1 MNDRRNTGPRPAPAA
16 RGDDAAAIELLRGS
30 DPRQP
35 VPPEVLERSW
45 QVAHRAWRQNVGRRR
60 RRRASWMALGAAA
73 AVALVAGTGLLPS
86 WAKRLAGGELYG
98 SSDPVAVLEAVAGT
112 ATATG
117 ADGES
122 GLDLGDRLAAGA
134 VVTTGV
140 DARAAFRLAGGQ
152 SLRLGAGSRLR
163 WLSDGVV
170 FLEHGALYF
179 DSQPYFDSRPH
190 FDSGPHL
197 DSGPDTGDGAM
208 PPAEPIEVRTEY
220 GSATDVGTQFEI
232 RVTGG
237 ALRVRVREGRVRIDQ
252 GSRSVEAG
260 AGSEWTLH
268 DGGRVSRQ
276 SVPAHGAPWR
286 SYLEVAPPFELEGS
300 SLRAFLRWVARETGW
315 HLVFADPAIQLSAS
329 GITLHG
335 SLAGVPADRA
345 HEMVLETCGL
355 KARLEDGNLF
365 IDYRPT
371 R

>member
-1 MNDRRNTGPRPAPAA
+1 MNDPRNTGPRPAPAA

-45 QVAHRAWRQNVGRRR
+45 DVAHRAWRQNVGRRR
-60 RRRASWMALGAAA
+60 RRRASWVALGAAA
-73 AVALVAGTGLLPS
+73 AVALVAGTGFLPS
-86 WAKRLAGGELYG
+86 PAKRLVGVLFFG
-98 SSDPVAVLEAVAGT
+98 SSDPVAVLEAVAGS
-112 ATATG
+112 ATAIG

-152 SLRLGAGSRLR
+152 SLRVGAGSRLR

-170 FLEHGALYF
+170 FLERGALY
-179 DSQPYFDSRPH
+179 

-197 DSGPDTGDGAM
+197 DSRPAAGDGPM
-208 PPAEPIEVRTEY
+208 PDPEPIEVRTEY

-232 RVTGG
+232 RVGGG

-268 DGGRVSRQ
+268 GGGRVSRQ

-286 SYLEVAPPFELEGS
+286 SYLEVAPSFELEGS
-300 SLRAFLRWVARETGW
+300 SLDAFLRWVARETGW
-315 HLVFADPAIQLSAS
+315 RLVFADPAIELSAP

-345 HEMVLETCGL
+345 HDMVLETCGL
-355 KARLEDGNLF
+355 NARLEDGILF
-365 IDYRPT
+365 IDYPAR
-371 R
+371 